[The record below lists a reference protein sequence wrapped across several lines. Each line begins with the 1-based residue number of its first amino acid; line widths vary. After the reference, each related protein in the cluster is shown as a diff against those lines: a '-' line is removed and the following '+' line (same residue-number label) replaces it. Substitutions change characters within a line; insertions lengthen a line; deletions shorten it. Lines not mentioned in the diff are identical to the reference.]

1 MSYTRITKCNSC
13 GTQNRVPAEHLADV
27 GRCASCKASLEPT
40 AEPLSVDAN
49 GFDDIVA
56 SARVPVLVDF
66 WAEWCGPCR
75 IAAPE
80 VHKVAANM
88 RGRALVL
95 KVNTEEQPELAA
107 RFGVQSIPNFV
118 VMSGGK
124 TVVQQ
129 PGLVD
134 HRTMLRWLE
143 QASRSAA

>member
-1 MSYTRITKCNSC
+1 MAHEVELT
-13 GTQNRVPAEHLADV
+13 
-27 GRCASCKASLEPT
+27 
-40 AEPLSVDAN
+40 DAN
-49 GFDDIVA
+49 FEQEVLK
-56 SARVPVLVDF
+56 SETPVLVDF

-75 IAAPE
+75 MAAPE

-88 RGRALVL
+88 SGRALVL